1 MLTIDEAEA
10 LRRIWEQNHRTKCQL
25 EKELT
30 DTMERMAALELILA
44 EYAPTDD
51 VATDSALYHAHVRP
65 SRITHC
71 ETQLA
76 AFKEIAQL
84 SGGVVRVGEASRLV
98 HEAGLSKG
106 RVQSI
111 SSGIRHKLDASDE
124 WEYASPGTYRLLTYT
139 GLLGRALVDQ
149 PPPDANIA

>member
-1 MLTIDEAEA
+1 MLTIDQAEA
-10 LRRIWEQNHRTKCQL
+10 LRRVWEANHRTMCQL
-25 EKELT
+25 EKELVEAR
-30 DTMERMAALELILA
+30 ERMAAVELLLA
-44 EYAPTDD
+44 EYAPTDA
-51 VATDSALYHAHVRP
+51 VSADSTLCHAHVRP
-65 SRITHC
+65 SRIAHC

-106 RVQSI
+106 KVQSI

-124 WEYASPGTYRLLTYT
+124 WEYAAPGTYRLLTYT
-139 GLLGRALVDQ
+139 GLAQWATAEVVA
-149 PPPDANIA
+149 PDANVA